1 MYLKALEIIGFKSFA
16 DKVRLNFE
24 PGVSCIVGPNG
35 CGKSNVIDSVRWA
48 IGEMSWKS
56 LRSGSMVDII
66 FNGTKQR
73 PPQNMAQ
80 VNMIFDNSKRE
91 LPIDFSEVT
100 VSRKIYRSG
109 ESEYYLNRVQCR
121 LKDIREMFLDTGI
134 GGEGYAIIDQ
144 GSISRLLESAG
155 PLERREM
162 FEEVAG
168 VSKYK
173 AKRDEAI
180 RKLEHVD
187 LDIARLS
194 DTLALIA
201 EQIKKLD
208 SEARKAR
215 LYQKYR
221 EELKESEIALA
232 LENIKSHDAEI
243 NKTSFALEPVLKEL
257 QDLQATVS
265 ALEGEAAAL
274 DLNLTHRQK
283 EYQEFNEKISAAKY
297 QIGLLEGVV
306 QNCQNLSGEL
316 TLQLQSSKAE
326 DDLSKKRML
335 ELVPALQNLQQ
346 QLNQATEALVPLQ
359 EKYNQKYAQV
369 KQNEEQLK
377 IVQEQMESVGSKL
390 LTLAQEEMELSGKIA
405 LEESAI
411 AHENTNL
418 INLQR
423 SLETQKERAQAL
435 DEEIKN
441 FQDTVTQKEQELN
454 NLKQNQQNL
463 ENQKRDLENQRQELN
478 KQLSAL
484 QAEIAS
490 LKTKMQMIEMQ
501 GKKDP
506 YWLGAKIIEENKIDG
521 IMGTLRKNIKFKKEH
536 TLTVEETLGKFLD
549 SLICPDLETAQKAIS
564 VLKKKGGARGRF
576 LILNKVP
583 KVQAENS
590 LYGGAQNLRSLIDCK
605 AELSALLDYLC
616 AGYALQDGEVA
627 GSFWVSGGEKE
638 VKTLESFWAEEENA
652 KADLKQKTKEQE
664 ETTQKIIKNMEDISL
679 KEQEIKTA
687 ATKIQEDLIALNTAK
702 NNLTLR
708 QRNKQEIEAAQA
720 QIVKNKEAL
729 VKNLE
734 ERKQKINTSKEEL
747 KIFRAKQEETKKET
761 ETLRQKRS
769 ALETEAVNL
778 KAEIERA
785 NAALYEVKLKR
796 NNIELD
802 LKTSATEQQNLAEQE
817 KKRQEQI
824 LKSEERVKALEE
836 EKLTSQAKLT
846 AQRDSLAALELS
858 EVKMREGLTALKLEF
873 DNKNSALNK
882 HRTHINELT
891 VKSHDLENTLT
902 NHRRQKTGII
912 NTLLESWNITQEE
925 AQMKWGEKKVDLER
939 VKMMRHRIE
948 SMGAVNMTAPEEYD
962 ALKERNDFLT
972 KQIEDLQN
980 AKRDLKAAI
989 TKINATTRD
998 NFKYTF
1004 EQVRTYYK
1012 EIYKK
1017 LSMGGEAELT
1027 LTDPNNL
1034 LETGI
1039 EVTAQPPGKKL
1050 LSIAVLSGGEK
1061 AFAALALLFAF
1072 FMHKPSPFC
1081 ILDEADAPLDEANVG
1096 RYVDVIKEFSANT
1109 QFIVVTHNKTTMSA
1123 AQMLYGITME
1133 EKGVS
1138 KVLSLN
1144 LKEQEEKINQLVA

>member
-144 GSISRLLESAG
+144 GSISRLLENAG

-243 NKTSFALEPVLKEL
+243 NKTSFALEPILKEM
-257 QDLQATVS
+257 QDLQATIS

-274 DLNLTHRQK
+274 DLNLTHKQK

-306 QNCQNLSGEL
+306 QNCQNLTGEL

-326 DDLSKKRML
+326 DDLSKKRLL
-335 ELVPALQNLQQ
+335 ELAPALQNLQK
-346 QLNQATEALVPLQ
+346 QLDQATEALVPLQ

-377 IVQEQMESVGSKL
+377 IVQEQMESAGSKL

-411 AHENTNL
+411 AHENNNL

-423 SLETQKERAQAL
+423 SLEAQKERTRAL

-441 FQDTVTQKEQELN
+441 FQETVSQKEQEL
-454 NLKQNQQNL
+454 
-463 ENQKRDLENQRQELN
+463 
-478 KQLSAL
+478 
-484 QAEIAS
+484 
-490 LKTKMQMIEMQ
+490 
-501 GKKDP
+501 
-506 YWLGAKIIEENKIDG
+506 
-521 IMGTLRKNIKFKKEH
+521 
-536 TLTVEETLGKFLD
+536 
-549 SLICPDLETAQKAIS
+549 
-564 VLKKKGGARGRF
+564 
-576 LILNKVP
+576 
-583 KVQAENS
+583 
-590 LYGGAQNLRSLIDCK
+590 
-605 AELSALLDYLC
+605 
-616 AGYALQDGEVA
+616 
-627 GSFWVSGGEKE
+627 
-638 VKTLESFWAEEENA
+638 
-652 KADLKQKTKEQE
+652 
-664 ETTQKIIKNMEDISL
+664 
-679 KEQEIKTA
+679 
-687 ATKIQEDLIALNTAK
+687 
-702 NNLTLR
+702 
-708 QRNKQEIEAAQA
+708 
-720 QIVKNKEAL
+720 
-729 VKNLE
+729 
-734 ERKQKINTSKEEL
+734 
-747 KIFRAKQEETKKET
+747 
-761 ETLRQKRS
+761 
-769 ALETEAVNL
+769 
-778 KAEIERA
+778 
-785 NAALYEVKLKR
+785 
-796 NNIELD
+796 
-802 LKTSATEQQNLAEQE
+802 
-817 KKRQEQI
+817 
-824 LKSEERVKALEE
+824 
-836 EKLTSQAKLT
+836 
-846 AQRDSLAALELS
+846 
-858 EVKMREGLTALKLEF
+858 
-873 DNKNSALNK
+873 
-882 HRTHINELT
+882 
-891 VKSHDLENTLT
+891 
-902 NHRRQKTGII
+902 
-912 NTLLESWNITQEE
+912 
-925 AQMKWGEKKVDLER
+925 
-939 VKMMRHRIE
+939 
-948 SMGAVNMTAPEEYD
+948 
-962 ALKERNDFLT
+962 
-972 KQIEDLQN
+972 
-980 AKRDLKAAI
+980 
-989 TKINATTRD
+989 
-998 NFKYTF
+998 
-1004 EQVRTYYK
+1004 
-1012 EIYKK
+1012 
-1017 LSMGGEAELT
+1017 
-1027 LTDPNNL
+1027 
-1034 LETGI
+1034 
-1039 EVTAQPPGKKL
+1039 
-1050 LSIAVLSGGEK
+1050 
-1061 AFAALALLFAF
+1061 
-1072 FMHKPSPFC
+1072 
-1081 ILDEADAPLDEANVG
+1081 
-1096 RYVDVIKEFSANT
+1096 
-1109 QFIVVTHNKTTMSA
+1109 
-1123 AQMLYGITME
+1123 
-1133 EKGVS
+1133 
-1138 KVLSLN
+1138 
-1144 LKEQEEKINQLVA
+1144 

>member
-144 GSISRLLESAG
+144 GSISRLLENAG

-180 RKLEHVD
+180 RRLEHVD
-187 LDIARLS
+187 MDIARLS
-194 DTLALIA
+194 DTLTLIA

-243 NKTSFALEPVLKEL
+243 NKTSFALEPILKEL

-283 EYQEFNEKISAAKY
+283 EYQEFNEKIAAAKY

-306 QNCQNLSGEL
+306 QNCQNLTGEL

-326 DDLSKKRML
+326 EELSKKRLL
-335 ELVPALQNLQQ
+335 ELAPALQNLQK
-346 QLNQATEALVPLQ
+346 QLTQAAEALVPLQ

-377 IVQEQMESVGSKL
+377 IVQEQMENASSKL

-411 AHENTNL
+411 SHENNNL

-423 SLETQKERAQAL
+423 NLEIQNERAKNID
-435 DEEIKN
+435 DEISN
-441 FQDTVTQKEQELN
+441 FQNTVTQKEQELN
-454 NLKQNQQNL
+454 TLKQNQQEL
-463 ENQKRDLENQRQELN
+463 EKAKNNLENQRQELN
-478 KQLSAL
+478 KVLSNL
-484 QAEIAS
+484 QADIAS

-506 YWLGAKIIEENKIDG
+506 YWLGAKIIEENKIAG
-521 IMGTLRKNIKFKKEH
+521 IMGTLRKNIKFKKEY

-549 SLICPDLETAQKAIS
+549 SLICQDLATAQKAIEI
-564 VLKKKGGARGRF
+564 LKKKGGARGRF

-583 KVQAENS
+583 TKQADNS
-590 LYGGAQNLRSLIDCK
+590 LYNNAQNLRSLIECK
-605 AELSALLDYLC
+605 PELSALLDYLC
-616 AGYALQDGEVA
+616 AGYALDGSEVA
-627 GSFWVSGGEKE
+627 GSFWLSGGEKE

-652 KADLKQKTKEQE
+652 KTDLKQKTKEQE
-664 ETTQKIIKNMEDISL
+664 ETAQKIIKNMEEISL

-687 ATKIQEDLIALNTAK
+687 VAKIQEDLIALNTAK
-702 NNLTLR
+702 NNLALR
-708 QRNKQEIEAAQA
+708 QKNKQEIEETKA
-720 QIVKNKEAL
+720 QINKNKEAL
-729 VKNLE
+729 LKNLE
-734 ERKQKINTSKEEL
+734 TRKQKINTSKEEL
-747 KIFRAKQEETKKET
+747 KIFRTKQEETKKEA
-761 ETLRQKRS
+761 ETLRQKR
-769 ALETEAVNL
+769 AGLETEAANL
-778 KAEIERA
+778 KVEIEKA
-785 NAALYEVKLKR
+785 NAALYEVKLKK

-802 LKTSATEQQNLAEQE
+802 LKTSSGEQQNLAEQE
-817 KKRQEQI
+817 KKRQEQM
-824 LKSEERVKALEE
+824 LKSQERVKALEE

-858 EVKMREGLTALKLEF
+858 EAKMKEGLTALKLEF
-873 DNKNSALNK
+873 DNKNTALNK
-882 HRTHINELT
+882 HKTHINELT

-902 NHRRQKTGII
+902 NHRRQKTAII

-948 SMGAVNMTAPEEYD
+948 SMGNVNMTAPEEYD

-980 AKRDLKAAI
+980 AKRDLKSAI
-989 TKINATTRD
+989 TKINATTRE

-1017 LSMGGEAELT
+1017 LSLGGEAELT

-1123 AQMLYGITME
+1123 AQMLYGITLE

>member
-435 DEEIKN
+435 DKEIKN

-549 SLICPDLETAQKAIS
+549 SLICPDLETAQKAIG

-583 KVQAENS
+583 KVQTENS

-605 AELSALLDYLC
+605 AELSSLLDYLC

-747 KIFRAKQEETKKET
+747 KIFRTKQEETKKEA

>member
-478 KQLSAL
+478 KQLSSL

-747 KIFRAKQEETKKET
+747 KIFRTKQEETKKET

-1017 LSMGGEAELT
+1017 LSLGGEAELT

-1039 EVTAQPPGKKL
+1039 EITAQPPGKKL

>member
-576 LILNKVP
+576 LVLNKVP

-590 LYGGAQNLRSLIDCK
+590 LYGGAQNLRSLINCK
-605 AELSALLDYLC
+605 PELSALLDYLC

-747 KIFRAKQEETKKET
+747 KIFRTKQEETKKET

>member
-484 QAEIAS
+484 QAAIAS

-747 KIFRAKQEETKKET
+747 KIFRTKQEETKKEA